1 MALIEVSNL
10 TKTYQIGKV
19 EVHAL
24 SHVSLVVERGE
35 FVAIMGP
42 SGSGKSTLMHI
53 LGCLDHPTTG
63 SYLLDDRDITA
74 LSNKELSIVRN
85 HRVGFV
91 FQSYN
96 LISQLNVIENVEV
109 PLIYDRVQ
117 RNNKSGRD
125 RCLRAIESVGLSE
138 RIRHRPFELSGGEMQ
153 RVAIARALVNDP
165 LIVLADEPTGNL
177 DSKTGIEI
185 MSILKRLNEE
195 DRTVMVVTHDEKI
208 ASYANRIVKLKDGSI
223 IEDTQKFGDS
233 KLRTPNP
240 EL

>member
-1 MALIEVSNL
+1 LALIEVSNL
-10 TKTYQIGKV
+10 AKTYQVGKV
-19 EVHAL
+19 EVQAL
-24 SHVSLVVERGE
+24 SDVSLMVERGE

-63 SYLLDDRDITA
+63 SYLLDNRDITA

-85 HRVGFV
+85 HKIGFV

-96 LISQLNVIENVEV
+96 LIYQLNVIENVEV
-109 PLIYDRVQ
+109 PLIYDRMS
-117 RNNKSGRD
+117 RNHKSGRD

-138 RIRHRPFELSGGEMQ
+138 RIKHRPFELSGGEMQ

-177 DSKTGIEI
+177 DSKTGEEI
-185 MSILKRLNEE
+185 MDILKKLNAE
-195 DRTVMVVTHDEKI
+195 DRTVIIVTHDEKV
-208 ASYANRIVKLKDGSI
+208 ASFANRIVRLKDGLI
-223 IEDTQKFGDS
+223 IEDVFIK
-233 KLRTPNP
+233 K
-240 EL
+240 